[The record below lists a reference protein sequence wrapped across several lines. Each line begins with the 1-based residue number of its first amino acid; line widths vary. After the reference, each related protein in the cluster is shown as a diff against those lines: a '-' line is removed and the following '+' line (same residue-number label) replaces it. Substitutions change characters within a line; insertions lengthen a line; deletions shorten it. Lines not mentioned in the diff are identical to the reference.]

1 MDIAI
6 YRRPH
11 DGAVF
16 AVVAPKTGGAT
27 DYLWQYLLT
36 IGPQGPSAR
45 LVRRFGTFSGLGPEP
60 GEAGEIEAI
69 AVDHELGFIY
79 YADER
84 FGIRKWHAD
93 PDHPDAAGGL
103 AVLGRDGYLGDREG
117 LALYQRGQRVGLSRV
132 ERPDPRWLA
141 LDDLPRSGGA
151 GGPHDQPLLRVV
163 NTPSDETDGL
173 DISARAVPKVAGG
186 LLVMMNSAPHNSLMY
201 AGADV
206 AARLPAPPPTR

>member
-6 YRRPH
+6 HRRPH
-11 DGAVF
+11 DGPVF

-27 DYLWQYLLT
+27 DYLWQSLLT

-69 AVDHELGFIY
+69 AVDDELGFIY

-117 LALYQRGQRVGLSRV
+117 LALYQGANGSGYLVSSDQIPGGSRLMIYRGPA
-132 ERPDPRWLA
+132 E
-141 LDDLPRSGGA
+141 
-151 GGPHDQPLLRVV
+151 
-163 NTPSDETDGL
+163 
-173 DISARAVPKVAGG
+173 RAVPTISPCCASST
-186 LLVMMNSAPHNSLMY
+186 LRRM
-201 AGADV
+201 
-206 AARLPAPPPTR
+206 RPTASTSRRVPSVRT